1 MWTSELHTEVLG
13 EFIDAQT
20 SMAERLRRNW
30 WAAHSLFVLRHQQ
43 AKKRHSLR
51 ALRAR
56 LFGREAIECKNPKC
70 RVRFVPYYASTTYCT
85 AACRVRCLSLAYQRR
100 KHPKAP
106 VAPRACAQCGV
117 MFSGRR
123 VVAKY
128 CSMRCNET
136 AVRRRAVAK
145 RAPVMRACA
154 GCGVRFEQGRRD
166 QAFCTRPCAQK
177 TSCRRWYQRH
187 HEELL
192 GRKRAAY
199 KRYYGARRE
208 VIRAKGRAAYARR
221 KARRSA
227 A

>member
-1 MWTSELHTEVLG
+1 MWTDNLHTEVLG
-13 EFIDAQT
+13 EFEAAQEP
-20 SMAERLRRNW
+20 MARVLRRNW

-100 KHPKAP
+100 KHPIVP
-106 VAPRACAQCGV
+106 IAPRACAQCGV
-117 MFSGRR
+117 VFSGRR
-123 VVAKY
+123 RDAKY
-128 CSMRCNET
+128 CSSACNEK
-136 AVRRRAVAK
+136 AVRKRAVAK
-145 RAPVMRACA
+145 RAPVMRVCV
-154 GCGVRFEQGRRD
+154 GCGKRFEQGRRD
-166 QAFCTRPCAQK
+166 QAFCSRPCAQRA
-177 TSCRRWYQRH
+177 SCKRWYERH

-192 GRKRAAY
+192 GRKREAY
-199 KRYYGARRE
+199 KRYYGARRQ

-221 KARRSA
+221 KARRLA